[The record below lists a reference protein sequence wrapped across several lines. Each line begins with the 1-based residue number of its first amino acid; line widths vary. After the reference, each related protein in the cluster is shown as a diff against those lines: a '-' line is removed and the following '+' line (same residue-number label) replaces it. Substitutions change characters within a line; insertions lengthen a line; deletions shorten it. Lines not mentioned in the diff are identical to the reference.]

1 MSDEDLQNDPVIDQL
16 EAEPIEAPNPIAD
29 FLKSVEDQD
38 FVEAEKQFN
47 DMVGDRLQD
56 TLDQARTRIASA
68 IYGDEELE
76 AAVAEVEGEEIED
89 TEEEELD
96 FEPEEEFD
104 DEEDAAEDGVA
115 GV

>member
-1 MSDEDLQNDPVIDQL
+1 MSDDNDPVIDQL

-38 FVEAEKQFN
+38 FTGAEKQFN

-56 TLDQARTRIASA
+56 TLDQARTRIATA
-68 IYGDEELE
+68 IYGDEEL
-76 AAVAEVEGEEIED
+76 AAAQAEVEGEQA
-89 TEEEELD
+89 EEESDVE
-96 FEPEEEFD
+96 EPEDEVELTD
-104 DEEDAAEDGVA
+104 DEQDAWDDDVA

>member
-1 MSDEDLQNDPVIDQL
+1 MSDDNDPVIDQL

-38 FVEAEKQFN
+38 FTSAEKQFN

-56 TLDQARTRIASA
+56 TLDQARTRIATA

-76 AAVAEVEGEEIED
+76 AAAAEVEGEEVEGEEVED
-89 TEEEELD
+89 EEVEDELTD
-96 FEPEEEFD
+96 DEQDAFD
-104 DEEDAAEDGVA
+104 DDVA

>member
-56 TLDQARTRIASA
+56 TLDQARRGSD
-68 IYGDEELE
+68 GD
-76 AAVAEVEGEEIED
+76 AGHRG
-89 TEEEELD
+89 
-96 FEPEEEFD
+96 
-104 DEEDAAEDGVA
+104 EDGVA